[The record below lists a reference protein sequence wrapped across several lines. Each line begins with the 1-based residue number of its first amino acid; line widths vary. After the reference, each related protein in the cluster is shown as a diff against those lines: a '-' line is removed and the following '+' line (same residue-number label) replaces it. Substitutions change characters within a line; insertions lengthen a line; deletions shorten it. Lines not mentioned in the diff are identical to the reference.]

1 MKIVEKTCYSHLLY
15 LQTRGVDFKRA
26 VKEMAI
32 LKGPD
37 FNGEGFNGYIECEVV
52 FEIEQLD
59 VFAKIWLEWYN
70 LPEGERTKYYNMAL
84 GK

>member
-1 MKIVEKTCYSHLLY
+1 MRIVEKTCYSHLLY
-15 LQTRGVDFKRA
+15 LMTRGAEFKRA

-59 VFAKIWLEWYN
+59 VFTKIWLEWYV
-70 LPEGERTKYYNMAL
+70 LPDTVRTKYYNMAL
-84 GK
+84 GR

>member
-59 VFAKIWLEWYN
+59 VFTKIWLEWYV
-70 LPEGERTKYYNMAL
+70 LPDTVRTKYYNMAL
-84 GK
+84 GR

>member
-1 MKIVEKTCYSHLLY
+1 
-15 LQTRGVDFKRA
+15 
-26 VKEMAI
+26 MAI

-37 FNGEGFNGYIECEVV
+37 FSGEGFNGYIECEVV

-59 VFAKIWLEWYN
+59 VFAKIWLEWYV
-70 LPEGERTKYYNMAL
+70 LPDTVRTKYYNMAL

>member
-1 MKIVEKTCYSHLLY
+1 MKIIEKTCYSHLLY

-59 VFAKIWLEWYN
+59 VFTKIWLEWYV
-70 LPEGERTKYYNMAL
+70 LPDTVRTKYYNMAL
-84 GK
+84 GR

>member
-1 MKIVEKTCYSHLLY
+1 MKIIEKTCYSRLLY

-26 VKEMAI
+26 VKETAI

-59 VFAKIWLEWYN
+59 VFTKIWLEWYV
-70 LPEGERTKYYNMAL
+70 LPDTVRTKYYNMAL

>member
-1 MKIVEKTCYSHLLY
+1 MKIIEKTCYSHLLY
-15 LQTRGVDFKRA
+15 IQTRGVDFKRS

-59 VFAKIWLEWYN
+59 VFTKIWLEWYV
-70 LPEGERTKYYNMAL
+70 LPDTVRTKYYNMAL
-84 GK
+84 GR

>member
-1 MKIVEKTCYSHLLY
+1 MKIIEKTCYSHLLY

-37 FNGEGFNGYIECEVV
+37 FNREGFYGYIECEVV

-59 VFAKIWLEWYN
+59 VFTKIWLEWYV
-70 LPEGERTKYYNMAL
+70 LPDTVRTKYYNMAL